1 MLDLRLLY
9 EVDIIKYL
17 IMISV
22 FYGVVRLTK
31 YLIIR
36 K

>member
-1 MLDLRLLY
+1 MLDFRLLY
-9 EVDIIKYL
+9 EIDIIKYL

>member
-1 MLDLRLLY
+1 MLDFNLLTQV
-9 EVDIIKYL
+9 EVIKYL

-22 FYGVVRLTK
+22 FYGVVKLTK
-31 YLIIR
+31 YLMIR

>member
-1 MLDLRLLY
+1 MLDFRLLY
-9 EVDIIKYL
+9 EIDIMKYL
-17 IMISV
+17 IMVSV

>member
-1 MLDLRLLY
+1 MLDLNLLTQV
-9 EVDIIKYL
+9 EVIKYL

-31 YLIIR
+31 YLMIR

>member
-9 EVDIIKYL
+9 ETDIMKWL

-22 FYGVVRLTK
+22 FYGIFRLVK
-31 YLIIR
+31 KLITR
-36 K
+36 R